1 MGNEPNQRRH
11 GRSFLA
17 CCVFVFTFS
26 TSALP
31 APPAFENLFPA
42 GGQIGSRV
50 ETQVSGKGLEKETPL
65 TWSSDP
71 HRIVMSSDKPKTFF
85 LNIAKEAAPGPCLL
99 RLFNDDGASPPRII
113 EAGTLEEGLE
123 KEPNDSLAQAK
134 SGEARMNVTLN
145 GVLEKVG
152 DVDTFA
158 IRAQKGKRV
167 RFELHG
173 YALGSPMDPAMRLLS
188 DRGIE
193 LAAGHDTSNLDPRM
207 EYTPSADG
215 LLYVQL
221 FAFAHPPAADVAF
234 KGSTNHVYRLMVTD
248 EPKPMTVLSEPGKL
262 SLPASLQGCIG
273 KAAEEDTYSF
283 SAKKGDDL
291 QISVRAQRLGSPLD
305 ATLRMEDEAGKT
317 LQQADDS
324 EKETLDPSLRWKAPK
339 AGEFKLMIADR
350 FHHGSADHLYEL
362 SIKPFVP
369 SLTASLDTHAYRLE
383 AGKTVEVKVTV
394 KTNGTFAGKIK
405 SQATQL
411 PLGVTAQSVDVPAK
425 GGEVKLTLKATEQAA
440 KSQAPFAVELT
451 TSAPDA
457 VATVTASYAIP
468 FTEPRGDLLIM
479 TDTHPWLTVLAKK
492 PKQTVPSVRPVSG
505 AEDKDVMLGKPIQ

>member
-1 MGNEPNQRRH
+1 MRWTMGNEPNQTRH

-17 CCVFVFTFS
+17 CFVFVCSFS

-71 HRIVMSSDKPKTFF
+71 RLVVMSGDKPKKFS
-85 LNIAKEAAPGPCLL
+85 LNIAKEAIPGPCLV

-113 EAGTLEEGLE
+113 ELGKFEEGLE
-123 KEPNDSLAQAK
+123 KEPNDNLAEAK
-134 SGEARMNVTLN
+134 TGEARMNITLN

-173 YALGSPMDPAMRLLS
+173 YALGSPMDPAMRLLN

-193 LAAGHDTSNLDPRM
+193 LAAGHDSTNLDPRM
-207 EYTPSADG
+207 EYTPTADG
-215 LLYVQL
+215 PLFVQL

-234 KGSTNHVYRLMVTD
+234 KGSANHVYRLTVTD
-248 EPKPMTVLSEPGKL
+248 EPKPMPVLTEPGKL
-262 SLPASLQGCIG
+262 TLPASLQGCIG
-273 KAAEEDTYSF
+273 KAAEEDTFSF

-305 ATLRMEDEAGKT
+305 ATLRIEDESGKT
-317 LQQADDS
+317 LQQADDG
-324 EKETLDPSLRWKAPK
+324 EKEALDPSLRWKAPK
-339 AGEFKLMIADR
+339 DGEIKLIVADR
-350 FHHGSADHLYEL
+350 FHHGSSDHLYEL
-362 SIKPFVP
+362 SIKPFMP
-369 SLTASLDTHAYRLE
+369 SLTASLESHAYRLE
-383 AGKTVEVKVTV
+383 AGKTVEVKITV

-405 SQATQL
+405 AQATQL
-411 PLGVTAQSVDVPAK
+411 PLGVTMESVDVPAK
-425 GGEVKLTLKATEQAA
+425 GGEVKLTLKATAETA

-457 VATVTASYAIP
+457 VAKVTASYAIP

-479 TDTHPWLTVLAKK
+479 TDTHPWLTVVAKK
-492 PKQTVPSVRPVSG
+492 P
-505 AEDKDVMLGKPIQ
+505 